1 MAELHSYFSASGS
14 KKWMACPGSLVL
26 EAGCGHDGTTIH
38 SATGTAAHKLFE
50 AAILGERE
58 PADWL
63 GETIEDRGFVIP
75 VDQRMVDAVTTAVA
89 NARKMTKGFG
99 LVRAET
105 TVNYASFLAVPTEKA
120 FGTSDLIA
128 VGFNAGEVQV
138 HDYKNGAGVD
148 VEVEGNTQAMLY
160 GLGALNE
167 VEDIADISKVTM
179 VVHQP
184 HTDREPK
191 VWTISATE
199 LKTWGLSTARSA
211 AASCIN
217 AERLVADLPEQEWI
231 DTFLRPGSHCRE
243 GFCKARATCP
253 ALRKDV
259 LDTVFDGT
267 AATVEEFENAAKVVT
282 PGSADGADWLG
293 AVMAKSEM
301 IEDWVKAVRAETER
315 RLLAGAPVPGFKLVQ
330 GKRGNRAWSDPNEAE
345 TMLKTFRVKL
355 EDMYDF
361 KLVTPTAAEALF
373 KAEKIGKR
381 QWPKLQALITQAD
394 GKPSVAPESDKRVA
408 IEVRPVA
415 EEFSPVVEN
424 DDFI

>member
-1 MAELHSYFSASGS
+1 MSELHSYFSASGS

-38 SATGTAAHKLFE
+38 SATGTAAHQLFE

-75 VDQRMVDAVTTAVA
+75 VDQHMVDAVTLAVT
-89 NARKMTKGFG
+89 NARRMTGDCE

-105 TVNYASFLAVPTEKA
+105 TVNYASFLGVPTEKA

-128 VGFNAGEVQV
+128 VSFADGTVQV

-148 VEVEGNTQAMLY
+148 VDVVENSQAMLY

-167 VEDIADISKVTM
+167 VEDIADISNVTL

-184 HTDREPK
+184 HTDTLPK

-199 LKTWGLSTARSA
+199 LKQWGLSTARSA
-211 AASCIN
+211 AASCLN
-217 AERLVADLPEQEWI
+217 AERMVADLPEQQWI
-231 DTFLRPGSHCRE
+231 DTYLRPGSHCSD

-253 ALRKDV
+253 ALRKEV
-259 LDTVFDGT
+259 LDTVFEG
-267 AATVEEFENAAKVVT
+267 AAASVDEFAQAAPKT
-282 PGSADGADWLG
+282 PGSTDASEWLG
-293 AVMAKSEM
+293 VAMAKSEM
-301 IEDWVKAVRAETER
+301 IEDWVKEVRAETER
-315 RLLAGAPVPGFKLVQ
+315 RLLAGAPVPGFKLVR
-330 GKRGNRAWSDPNEAE
+330 GRRGNRAWANPAEAE
-345 TMLKTFRVKL
+345 TMLKTFRVKI
-355 EDMYDF
+355 EDMYDL
-361 KLVTPTAAEALF
+361 KLVTPPTAEKLFEAG
-373 KAEKIGKR
+373 KIGKR

-415 EEFSPVVEN
+415 EEFSPVVES